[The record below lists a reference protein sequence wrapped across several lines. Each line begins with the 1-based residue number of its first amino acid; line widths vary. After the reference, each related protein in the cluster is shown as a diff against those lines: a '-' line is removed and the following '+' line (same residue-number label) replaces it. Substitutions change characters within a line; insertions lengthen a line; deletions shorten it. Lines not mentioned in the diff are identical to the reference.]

1 MRNRVLEFFMFPIL
15 FFILMMDGQVST
27 LLSNISV
34 GLFAISS
41 HILLMLAIFYANYV
55 PLSISLVV
63 FALLGLVYDVVYLG
77 FIGMATTTLPLVIF
91 CIYFYFQGVGSKRT
105 INLLILLVSIFQ
117 FEFISYLFAR
127 VFQMTNLSVFIFVF
141 NKLLPSLLFNLI
153 LFLLIQPMLERIFG
167 ITNKT

>member
-1 MRNRVLEFFMFPIL
+1 MHNRVLEFFMFPVL
-15 FFILMMDGQVST
+15 FFILLIDGQVST
-27 LLSNISV
+27 FLSNMSV
-34 GLFAISS
+34 GLFSISS
-41 HILLMLAIFYANYV
+41 HILLMFAIFYANYV
-55 PLSISLVV
+55 SLSISLVI

-77 FIGMATTTLPLVIF
+77 FIGMAATTLPLVIF
-91 CIYFYFQGVGSKRT
+91 CIYFYFQGVESKRL

-117 FEFISYLFAR
+117 FEFTSYLFAR

-153 LFLLIQPMLERIFG
+153 LFLLIQPVLERIFG

>member
-15 FFILMMDGQVST
+15 FFILLLDGQLAT
-27 LLSNISV
+27 LLSNMSV

-41 HILLMLAIFYANYV
+41 HILLMFAIFYANYV
-55 PLSISLVV
+55 SLQISLLI
-63 FALLGLVYDVVYLG
+63 FILLGLVYDIAYLG
-77 FIGMATTTLPLVIF
+77 FIGMATTILPLVVF
-91 CIYFYFQGVGSKRT
+91 CIYFYFQGIGSKRS

>member
-1 MRNRVLEFFMFPIL
+1 MRNRVLEFFMFPVL
-15 FFILMMDGQVST
+15 FLVLLIDGQVST
-27 LLSNISV
+27 LLSNMSV
-34 GLFAISS
+34 GLFAISC

-55 PLSISLVV
+55 SLPISLVI
-63 FALLGLVYDVVYLG
+63 FALLGLIYDISYLSLVG
-77 FIGMATTTLPLVIF
+77 IATTTFPLVIF
-91 CIYFYFQGVGSKRT
+91 CIYFYFKGVGNKSS

-117 FEFISYLFAR
+117 FEFTSYLFAR

-153 LFLLIQPMLERIFG
+153 LFLLIQPVLERIFG

>member
-1 MRNRVLEFFMFPIL
+1 MRNRVVEFFMFPVL
-15 FFILMMDGQVST
+15 FLVLLIDGQVST
-27 LLSNISV
+27 LFSNMSV

-55 PLSISLVV
+55 SLPISLVL
-63 FALLGLVYDVVYLG
+63 FALLGLIYDVSYLSLVG
-77 FIGMATTTLPLVIF
+77 IATTTFPLVIF
-91 CIYFYFQGVGSKRT
+91 CIYFYFQGIESKRT

-153 LFLLIQPMLERIFG
+153 LFLLIQPILERIFG

>member
-1 MRNRVLEFFMFPIL
+1 MHNRVLEFFRFPVL
-15 FFILMMDGQVST
+15 FFILLIDGQVST
-27 LLSNISV
+27 FLSNMSV

-41 HILLMLAIFYANYV
+41 HILLMFAIFYANYV
-55 PLSISLVV
+55 SLSISLVI

-77 FIGMATTTLPLVIF
+77 FIGMAATTLPLVIF
-91 CIYFYFQGVGSKRT
+91 CIYFYFQGVGSKRL

-117 FEFISYLFAR
+117 FEFTSYLFAR

-153 LFLLIQPMLERIFG
+153 LFLLIQPVLERIFG

>member
-1 MRNRVLEFFMFPIL
+1 MRNRVLEFFMFPVL
-15 FFILMMDGQVST
+15 FLVLLIDGQVST
-27 LLSNISV
+27 LLSNMSA
-34 GLFAISS
+34 GLFAISC
-41 HILLMLAIFYANYV
+41 HILFMLAIFYANYV
-55 PLSISLVV
+55 SLSISLVI
-63 FALLGLVYDVVYLG
+63 FALLGLIYDISYLSLVG
-77 FIGMATTTLPLVIF
+77 IATTTFPLVIF
-91 CIYFYFQGVGSKRT
+91 CIYFYFQGVGSNRS

-153 LFLLIQPMLERIFG
+153 LFLLIQPVLERIFG